1 MAGSLRVTGGRLARR
16 LFAVPDDADRGF
28 VRPTSDRVRE
38 ALFSSLYSVLGDALI
53 GSEVLDAWAGSG
65 ALGIEAL
72 SRGAARVTFVE
83 KNRRVS
89 ATLKR
94 NLLDLGLVGDSEVIV
109 DDVARVLERVDEG
122 RFSLVL
128 ADPPYAD
135 PLELV
140 LPALVRSLAPDG
152 LLVMERDKRA
162 SDPPPPGLSL
172 VRDKVYGHTRVTM
185 WLRDQPREVP

>member
-16 LFAVPDDADRGF
+16 LFAVPDDADRGH

-38 ALFSSLYSVLGDALI
+38 ALFSSLGSALDE
-53 GSEVLDAWAGSG
+53 GFAGMEVLDAWAGSG

-94 NLLDLGLVGDSEVIV
+94 NLLDLALVDESEIVV
-109 DDVARVLERVDEG
+109 DDVARALERLGEG
-122 RFSLVL
+122 RFDLVL
-128 ADPPYAD
+128 ADPPYRD
-135 PLELV
+135 PLEAV
-140 LPALVRSLAPDG
+140 LPALVRALKPNG
-152 LLVMERDKRA
+152 ILVMERDKRA

-185 WLRDQPREVP
+185 WRR